1 MADSVTNLGRT
12 QSTFFRVTQ
21 GFVILLTV
29 VLLISHLLK
38 WDAIQVDGISLALL
52 GVLLVTPL
60 ADLIRKVKLGDFE
73 AEIGRDEVAR
83 AQAQVSVEL
92 SPESGETSRSLEDR
106 IRALLRD
113 DPPLALAKV
122 RIELEDALKRLYLA
136 GGGDDDMRRMSLGRL
151 IQALVQRED
160 LSPSMAEALRS
171 VTALAN
177 RAIHGEYAEPETAER
192 LALLGA
198 RLTEE
203 IQDLALEKVV
213 TPSERVVIS
222 NEEMDRYR
230 GMRYRVTTIT
240 PLVENPTCN
249 TYLLDQEGLD
259 LFLEHYVEYA
269 EFLIGIEP
277 LVPEAA
283 EAPGA
288 RR

>member
-1 MADSVTNLGRT
+1 
-12 QSTFFRVTQ
+12 
-21 GFVILLTV
+21 
-29 VLLISHLLK
+29 
-38 WDAIQVDGISLALL
+38 
-52 GVLLVTPL
+52 
-60 ADLIRKVKLGDFE
+60 
-73 AEIGRDEVAR
+73 
-83 AQAQVSVEL
+83 
-92 SPESGETSRSLEDR
+92 
-106 IRALLRD
+106 
-113 DPPLALAKV
+113 
-122 RIELEDALKRLYLA
+122 LEDALKRLYLA

-222 NEEMDRYR
+222 NEQMDRYR
-230 GMRYRVTTIT
+230 GMRYRVTTVT
-240 PLVENPTCN
+240 PLVESPTCN